1 MLDILMRIFGKAEKK
16 SAQTAK
22 ERLQVVLIHDRASV
36 APEVLDKMKD
46 EIIAVTSKYMDLNKN
61 GMEISLANDSES
73 VALVVNI
80 PVNSLH
86 HAKNSSKK

>member
-1 MLDILMRIFGKAEKK
+1 MLDILMKLFGRNEKK

-36 APEVLDKMKD
+36 APEVLDQMKD

-86 HAKNSSKK
+86 HSKKK

>member
-1 MLDILMRIFGKAEKK
+1 MLDILMKLFGKTEKK

-36 APEVLDKMKD
+36 APEVLDQMKD

-86 HAKNSSKK
+86 HSKKK

>member
-1 MLDILMRIFGKAEKK
+1 MLDILMKLFGRNEKK

-36 APEVLDKMKD
+36 APEVLDQMKD

-73 VALVVNI
+73 VALVVYI

-86 HAKNSSKK
+86 HSKKK

>member
-1 MLDILMRIFGKAEKK
+1 MLDILMKLFGRSEKK

-36 APEVLDKMKD
+36 SPEIMDNLKND
-46 EIIAVTSKYMDLNKN
+46 IIAVTSKYMDLNKS

-86 HAKNSSKK
+86 HGKK